1 MAVHRVAQLGH
12 PAIRSKA
19 IPVLDSEIGT
29 QELKTLVADLTDTMR
44 DYGGVGIAAPQIR
57 VSKRLFVIEVRDS
70 ARYRNAEPFPL
81 TVVLNPSLANAGTEQ
96 TTEWEGCLSI
106 EGLRG
111 RVPRA
116 TDVLLNGLDAEGA
129 PLKLELQG
137 FPAIVAQH
145 ELDHLNGLVYLDRMT
160 SMSSLTFL
168 EEFERYHR
176 PQAPERPPDGSG

>member
-1 MAVHRVAQLGH
+1 MAVHRVVQLGH
-12 PAIRSKA
+12 PVIRSKA
-19 IPVLDSEIGT
+19 TPVLNSEIGT
-29 QELKTLVADLTDTMR
+29 QEFKRLVADLTETMR

-57 VSKRLFVIEVRDS
+57 VPKRLFVIEVRDA

-81 TVVLNPSLANAGTEQ
+81 TVVLNPSLAVEGTEQ
-96 TTEWEGCLSI
+96 KTEWEGCLSI

-111 RVPRA
+111 RVPRS
-116 TDVLLNGLDAEGA
+116 THVLLNGLDAEGS
-129 PLKLELQG
+129 PLTLELQG

-168 EEFERYHR
+168 DEFQRYHR
-176 PQAPERPPDGSG
+176 EQAPEQPPD